1 MKYISIFLNIVL
13 LAAVAVL
20 YYLHFTP
27 KPEAEQNNYVA
38 NTSNLQIAYVKSDSL
53 LDQYTFFINKKK
65 SFEEKQNGIKAELTA
80 ENTKL
85 QREIEEYQK
94 QAAYMSDQDRGR
106 REEELALKQQ
116 KLIQKKDDMLSNLD
130 DEQDRY
136 NEDLYNRL
144 SAYMKEF
151 NKTRNYSYI
160 LGIQR
165 GGGILY
171 ANDSLNITREVV
183 EGLNREYEQ
192 EEKKKK

>member
-1 MKYISIFLNIVL
+1 MKYISLFLNIVL

-20 YYLHFTP
+20 YYLHLTP
-27 KPEAEQNNYVA
+27 KPEQNNYA
-38 NTSNLQIAYVKSDSL
+38 ASTSNLQIAYVKSDSL
-53 LDQYTFFINKKK
+53 LDQYTYFKSNKK
-65 SFEEKQNGIKAELTA
+65 SFEDKQNGIKAELTA

-106 REEELALKQQ
+106 REEELAMKQQ
-116 KLIQKKDDMLSNLD
+116 RLIQKKDDMLSNLD